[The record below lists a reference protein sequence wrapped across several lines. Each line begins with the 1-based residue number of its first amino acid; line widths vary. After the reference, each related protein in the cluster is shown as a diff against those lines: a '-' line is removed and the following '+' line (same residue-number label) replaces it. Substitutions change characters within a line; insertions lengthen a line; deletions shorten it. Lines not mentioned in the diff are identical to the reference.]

1 MDDQECPRC
10 KTTKYRKPTLKL
22 MVNICGHPLCEG
34 CVDLLFLKGTGNCYE
49 CNQPLRRGN
58 FKEQL
63 FDDSHVEKEV
73 EIRKKLLKEYNK
85 VEEDFN
91 SVAEYNDYLEEFEEI
106 IFNLCND
113 IDILET
119 NKRIDSYKKANKDNI
134 MRNKIRQS
142 KAERELCI
150 IIEEE
155 KEAEAK
161 KRSQLYMMELA
172 SKKRKVANKEAL
184 IDELTHTTAGA
195 KDIVSVYA
203 SRMNSDDYDDVDVAS
218 SSLLPLTG
226 IKAGGGA
233 HSQELATHFSSG
245 IRIGAGG
252 LMGLSVPAPIVQQ
265 LGPLYVYE
273 PIVKLLDGP
282 DYPSWDDIA
291 CGTYLKHVRAESVEE
306 KAGGYASSIATMRAL
321 HDAFAGLFH
330 TNKPAPLPEPETV
343 PQEPVA

>member
-58 FKEQL
+58 FRVQL
-63 FDDSHVEKEV
+63 FDDSSVEKEV
-73 EIRKKLLKEYNK
+73 EIRKKLLKDYNK

-91 SVAEYNDYLEEFEEI
+91 SLAEYNDYLEEIEEI
-106 IFNLCND
+106 VFNLCNN

-119 NKRIDSYKKANKDNI
+119 NKRIENYKRINKDQI

-142 KAERELCI
+142 KTERELSI

-155 KEAEAK
+155 KEAEAL
-161 KRSQLYMMELA
+161 KRSQAYLLELE

-184 IDELTHTTAGA
+184 IDELTMTTDGA

-203 SRMNSDDYDDVDVAS
+203 SRMSENVTD
-218 SSLLPLTG
+218 LPALF
-226 IKAGGGA
+226 
-233 HSQELATHFSSG
+233 SQPSQDLPKHFSSG
-245 IRIGAGG
+245 IRIGSN
-252 LMGLSVPAPIVQQ
+252 LGLSVPAIM
-265 LGPLYVYE
+265 
-273 PIVKLLDGP
+273 IDGP
-282 DYPSWDDIA
+282 DYPSWDDVRR
-291 CGTYLKHVRAESVEE
+291 GNYLKHVRTETVEE
-306 KAGGYASSIATMRAL
+306 KAGGYVCAIATMRAL
-321 HDAFAGLFH
+321 NDAFAGLYH
-330 TNKPAPLPEPETV
+330 TNKRASPAAVET
-343 PQEPVA
+343 